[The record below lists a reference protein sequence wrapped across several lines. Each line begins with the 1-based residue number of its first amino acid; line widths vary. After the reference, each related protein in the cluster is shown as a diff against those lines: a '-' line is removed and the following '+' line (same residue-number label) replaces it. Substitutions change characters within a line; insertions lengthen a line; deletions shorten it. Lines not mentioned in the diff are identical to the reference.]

1 LTPIPSS
8 GASEYFQQLPNRLR
22 AQTRMTDFVQQ
33 SRPIS
38 VTKKKQ
44 FDEQLA
50 KMIVKR

>member
-1 LTPIPSS
+1 MTSTIPEV
-8 GASEYFQQLPNRLR
+8 SEHFPQPPKRSR

-33 SRPIS
+33 CKPLS

-44 FDEQLA
+44 FDEQLT